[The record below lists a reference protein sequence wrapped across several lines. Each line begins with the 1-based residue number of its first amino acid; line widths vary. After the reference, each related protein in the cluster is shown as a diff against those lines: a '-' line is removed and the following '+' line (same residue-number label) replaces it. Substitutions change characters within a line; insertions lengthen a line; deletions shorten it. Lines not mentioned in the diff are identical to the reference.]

1 MDPALQELIAEGAAD
16 DMVAV
21 VVRLQNKAEPPA
33 ALRVVAR
40 FGSVVTARARRG
52 ELARLHGDLAIIS
65 LKAPRLYTKELDLG
79 GEDGE
84 LLGVPIEADPDPLP
98 ADRRR
103 PDGLA
108 ETGRGTVVCVID
120 WSCDLA
126 HPDFRRA
133 DGTSR
138 LLALWDQRNGDGRGG
153 EGRGGDGRGTGAA
166 RYGYGTVHNR
176 DAIDRALRTADP
188 LATLA
193 YPISAGAHGTH
204 VLGIAAGNG
213 HAGGPAGVAPE
224 ADLVFVHLGSGGED
238 LGSSIELLE
247 GIDFACRVA
256 GSRPLVVNMSLGR
269 HAGPHDGTLLIER
282 AIDWLLLNRLGTA
295 VVQSTGN
302 YYSRRIHASGRLSEG
317 KAARLPFRTA
327 ERDAQPIA
335 VELWYEGPD
344 EFAARVIGPD
354 GARTEAALGQNAPVL
369 DGKGREVGRLYHR
382 RTDPNN
388 DDNLVSLFLHRA
400 AASGEW
406 TIEVEGIDVVDGRW
420 HAWIERNA
428 ACTTCQAQFRPEV
441 ATTDTTTGSICNAMR
456 TIAVG
461 AFDGHDPMRA
471 LPPFSSVGPTRDG
484 RRKPLLAAPGVRV
497 LSVRSHAA
505 AADVPGYVRMS
516 GTSMAAP
523 HVAGTIALM
532 FEAAGS
538 QRISAIRRALFAAL
552 APVEGEDQRWGYGRL
567 DIAAAVARARALKTP
582 PARPTVAPPPVRPA
596 RTSGEAAP
604 HRGGQCLPVLLLP
617 GVMGTRLRLAG
628 GRVPAWDP
636 DARLTMARWFA
647 ADAADKLTSLA
658 VSNAATIIADADG
671 DRHRRG
677 WDQVAAT
684 FYAPML
690 EAIDRTFNTPSFTP
704 RGGSPVR
711 CPAWALG
718 YDWRQSCAAHA
729 ATLEREID
737 RVLEIERARELIL
750 VTHSM
755 GGLVA
760 RAALVAYPR
769 LAGRIRGVIHTVQP
783 AVGAVVAARRF
794 RTGFDRRIDGTLG
807 EMAAAWVREGIG
819 SGMASDG
826 LLPEDA
832 SEADFVSTMLFQA
845 IFSDRRL
852 GPNPQFYA
860 QLMAV
865 LRGPME
871 LLPSDRADRAW
882 WPHAAARPQMSV
894 WDLYAAPWS
903 QQGLVPDA
911 LRGTPAEP
919 ALRSRFA
926 EARRFHESVQNRY
939 HPATGVI
946 HSTGLIT
953 DVALDPERRAREGDG
968 TVPAFSARCPD
979 LAQPHFTR
987 GFARV
992 EHAACFAH
1000 APFREA
1006 VLDGI
1011 AHFAGGG
1018 ASLGTAP
1025 PPARAAAPTP

>member
-1 MDPALQELIAEGAAD
+1 MDPALQELIAEGAAGD
-16 DMVAV
+16 EVAV
-21 VVRLQNKAEPPA
+21 VVRLQDKAEPPP

-40 FGSVVTARARRG
+40 FGNVVTARAQRG
-52 ELARLHGDLAIIS
+52 ALAKLHGDLAIAS

-79 GEDGE
+79 GESDEG
-84 LLGVPIEADPDPLP
+84 LGVAIEADPDPDPLP
-98 ADRRR
+98 GDRRR

-120 WSCDLA
+120 WSCDVA

-138 LLALWDQRNGDGRGG
+138 VLALWDQRNDDGRGS
-153 EGRGGDGRGTGAA
+153 AA
-166 RYGYGTVHNR
+166 RYGYGTIHAQG
-176 DAIDRALRTADP
+176 AIDRALRTPDP
-188 LATLA
+188 LATLR

-213 HAGGPAGVAPE
+213 RAGGPSGVAPD

-295 VVQSTGN
+295 IVQSTGN
-302 YYSRRIHASGRLSEG
+302 YYSRRVHASGRLSEG
-317 KAARLPFRTA
+317 KVARLPFRTA
-327 ERDAQPIA
+327 ERDEQPIA

-344 EFAARVIGPD
+344 EFAARVVGP
-354 GARTEAALGQNAPVL
+354 GGVTAAAALGQNAPLL
-369 DGKGREVGRLYHR
+369 DAKGRTVGHLYHR
-382 RTDPNN
+382 RGDPNN
-388 DDNLVSLFLHRA
+388 DDNLVGLFLHRA

-406 TIEVEGIDVVDGRW
+406 TIEVEGVDVVDGRW

-441 ATTDTTTGSICNAMR
+441 ATTDTTTGSICNAMS

-461 AFDGHDPMRA
+461 AFDGHDPLRA

-497 LSVRSHAA
+497 LSVRSRAT
-505 AADVPGYVRMS
+505 ADDAPGYVRMS

-532 FEAAGS
+532 FEAAGG
-538 QRISAIRRALFAAL
+538 QRVSAIRRALFAAL

-567 DIAAAVARARALKTP
+567 DIAAAVARARTLK
-582 PARPTVAPPPVRPA
+582 APPPPTAAPRLVAAAPA
-596 RTSGEAAP
+596 RARTRAPGEALP
-604 HRGGQCLPVLLLP
+604 RGAAATIPVLLLP

-636 DARLTMARWFA
+636 DSRVTMARWFT
-647 ADAADKLTSLA
+647 ADGTDKLASLA
-658 VSNAATIIADADG
+658 VGTGATIIADG
-671 DRHRRG
+671 SGERHRRG

-684 FYAPML
+684 FYAPIL
-690 EAIDRTFNTPSFTP
+690 EAIDQTFNAPSFAAQD
-704 RGGSPVR
+704 GAVLR
-711 CPAWALG
+711 CPGWALG

-729 ATLEREID
+729 AILEREID

-760 RAALVAYPR
+760 RAALVAQPR
-769 LAGRIRGVIHTVQP
+769 LATRIRGVIHTVQP

-794 RTGFDRRIDGTLG
+794 RTGFDRRIDGSLG
-807 EMAAAWVREGIG
+807 EMAAALLREDIG
-819 SGMASDG
+819 SGIAADG

-852 GPNPQFYA
+852 GPSPEFYA
-860 QLMAV
+860 RLMAV

-871 LLPSDRADRAW
+871 LLPSDRADRRW

-903 QQGLVPDA
+903 QQGLIPDV
-911 LRGTPAEP
+911 LRGTRVESE
-919 ALRSRFA
+919 LRSRFD
-926 EARRFHESVQNRY
+926 EAKRFHQSIENRY

-946 HSTGLIT
+946 HASGLIT
-953 DVALDPERRAREGDG
+953 DVALDPERRVREGDG

-979 LAQPHFTR
+979 LATPHFAR

-1011 AHFAGGG
+1011 AYLAGGG
-1018 ASLGTAP
+1018 ASLGTAS
-1025 PPARAAAPTP
+1025 PPARGARSAP